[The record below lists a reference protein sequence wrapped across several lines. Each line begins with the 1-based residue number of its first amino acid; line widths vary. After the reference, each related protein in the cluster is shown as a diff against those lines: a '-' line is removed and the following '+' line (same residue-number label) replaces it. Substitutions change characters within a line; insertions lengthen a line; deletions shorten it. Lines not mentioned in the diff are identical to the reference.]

1 MASNLR
7 NVITWNQ
14 AVEQFNE
21 HILPQVQEEFEQ
33 DGIKDIPARSEAWN
47 NWTDSLCK
55 DEVISDWQY
64 ENWSHAPTCEGC
76 QMKDKQNRWP
86 EPGDLLIH
94 TDGAAFNSGEK
105 CQGLIIEVVGGKDF
119 GGRVFVKWADD
130 NAPYDYGDKYGYSAV
145 NIHNDFGEFDVVQ
158 A

>member
-21 HILPQVQEEFEQ
+21 HVLPQVQEEFEQ

-55 DEVISDWQY
+55 DKVISDWQY

-76 QMKDKQNRWP
+76 
-86 EPGDLLIH
+86 
-94 TDGAAFNSGEK
+94 
-105 CQGLIIEVVGGKDF
+105 
-119 GGRVFVKWADD
+119 
-130 NAPYDYGDKYGYSAV
+130 
-145 NIHNDFGEFDVVQ
+145 
-158 A
+158 